1 MKKAL
6 FGTTALV
13 AVGALAA
20 PALAADPIE
29 IGVSGRWYGYAGFAL
44 NGQNGGAGEPGENR
58 RNHGLWHESE
68 IRFTGETTLDNGMTV
83 GVNIQLEGETVGE
96 KEEKVGDQVDENYMY
111 VEGNFGRLELGEI
124 DGASYSTNVFLPSA
138 YFYQGPN
145 YASVVW
151 GGFGSSYT
159 AQLNTVPWTY
169 PGADAG
175 DSTRVSY
182 FTPRLNGF
190 QLGVSYAPEKCAQ
203 DVGYTGACGRFN
215 DLFSTDNDVVR
226 DDDGNIVGGVHSEIW
241 DIGANYNTDL
251 GGMSLALSAGY
262 QDRSVEAPVAGFE
275 DRREW
280 AVHAKLGSGPFTV
293 GAGYREDN
301 KGTAAANSD
310 LTAWAISGN
319 YKMDSWT
326 FGAGY
331 VAQTVGA
338 SPGDGEDEVTGFAV
352 GIDYAFGPGII
363 LMGGIDR
370 WNYEDNASNPA
381 DENSFTTL
389 TAGSI
394 IYF

>member
-6 FGTTALV
+6 YGTTALV
-13 AVGALAA
+13 AMGALAA
-20 PALAADPIE
+20 PAQAADPVQ
-29 IGVSGRWYGYAGFAL
+29 IGISGNYQFLSGFAL
-44 NGQNGGAGEPGENR
+44 TGQDDAAGQPGADK
-58 RNHGLWHESE
+58 RNHALWHESE
-68 IRFTGETTLDNGMTV
+68 VQFSGETTLDNGMTV
-83 GVNIQLEGETVGE
+83 GVNIQLEGETT
-96 KEEKVGDQVDENYMY
+96 GDQVDENYMY
-111 VEGNFGRLELGEI
+111 IEGNFGRVELGEI
-124 DGASYSTNVFLPSA
+124 DGASYRTSIFLPSA

-151 GGFGSSYT
+151 GGFSASTSPSPYA

-175 DSTRVSY
+175 DATRVSY

-190 QLGVSYAPEKCAQ
+190 QLGISYAPENCAQ
-203 DVGYTGACGRFN
+203 DDGGLQGSCGRFN
-215 DLFSTDNDVVR
+215 DLFSTDNDPG
-226 DDDGNIVGGVHSEIW
+226 DQSEIW
-241 DIGANYNTDL
+241 DIGANYNADL

-262 QDRSVEAPVAGFE
+262 QESTLEVPAAGFE

-280 AVHAKLGSGPFTV
+280 AVHGTLGSGPFKA

-301 KGTAAANSD
+301 KGTAGSNSD

-338 SPGDGEDEVTGFAV
+338 GANAGEDEVTGFAV
-352 GIDYAFGPGII
+352 GVDYAFGPGII

-381 DENSFTTL
+381 NENSFTTL
-389 TAGSI
+389 TVGGI
-394 IYF
+394 VYF

>member
-6 FGTTALV
+6 YGTTALV
-13 AVGALAA
+13 AMGALAA
-20 PALAADPIE
+20 PALAADPVQ
-29 IGVSGRWYGYAGFAL
+29 IGISGNYHFLSGFAL
-44 NGQNGGAGEPGENR
+44 TGQDDAAGQPGADK
-58 RNHGLWHESE
+58 RNHGLWQESE
-68 IRFTGETTLDNGMTV
+68 VQFSGETTLDNGITV
-83 GVNIQLEGETVGE
+83 GVNIQLEGETSGTVGAAG
-96 KEEKVGDQVDENYMY
+96 VDDQIDESYMY

-124 DGASYSTNVFLPSA
+124 DGASIRTSVFLPSA

-151 GGFGSSYT
+151 GGYGNFGE
-159 AQLNTVPWTY
+159 QLNTVPYTY

-190 QLGVSYAPEKCAQ
+190 QLGVSYAPEKCSQ
-203 DVGYTGACGRFN
+203 DRGYTGACGQFN
-215 DLFSTDNDVVR
+215 DLFSTDNDP
-226 DDDGNIVGGVHSEIW
+226 DEQSEIW

-262 QDRSVEAPVAGFE
+262 QERSLEVPAAGSEDRS
-275 DRREW
+275 EW
-280 AVHAKLGSGPFTV
+280 AVHAKLGSGPFKV

-301 KGTAAANSD
+301 KGASAANSD

-319 YKMDSWT
+319 YRMDSWT

-331 VAQTVGA
+331 VAQTVGE
-338 SPGDGEDEVTGFAV
+338 GLEGGEDEVTGFAV
-352 GIDYAFGPGII
+352 GIDYAFGPGMI
-363 LMGGIDR
+363 LSGGIDR

-381 DENSFTTL
+381 NENSFTTL
-389 TAGSI
+389 TVGSY